1 MASRHAYLTLI
12 AVLGLSYGATAAG
25 SPLST
30 VQYESTPPARFHA
43 MDLYYPPGGQGGA
56 RKPIIVLVHGGGFVG
71 GDKSDAAIRTM
82 ARQLTEEGFVVAAV
96 NYRLAGSGGAAT
108 SPHESSP
115 FPDGLNDVKSAV
127 RWLRTNATQLN
138 IDGGRMG
145 AVGHSAGANL
155 AAQLGVTSDSSVRVQ
170 AVVSFSGLLD
180 LQYQQPA
187 GTPDYRPYYVPYS
200 RVLERCGT
208 PENCKAQD
216 DRDPRCSHLP
226 PGSPD
231 SLRPGRC
238 STYGEASPTTQVTAH
253 SSPFL
258 LFHGLADRHVWPEN
272 SRHLHAKLRAAGVES
287 RLIEV
292 PGVTH
297 ELKRFKQRVIP
308 GTGGKNS
315 WQVTLAFLRSHLAG
329 PRQVARALTRSG
341 AGIQCLN
348 AESSALPEVEMPS
361 ALDQILQTIH

>member
-1 MASRHAYLTLI
+1 MASRHAYFTLI
-12 AVLGLSYGATAAG
+12 TVLSLSFGAQAAG
-25 SPLST
+25 SGDST
-30 VQYESTPPARFHA
+30 VQYESSPPASFHA
-43 MDLYYPPGGQGGA
+43 MDLYYPPGGRSGT

-71 GDKSDAAIRTM
+71 GDKSDSAVRTT
-82 ARQLTEEGFVVAAV
+82 ARQLTEQGFVVAAV
-96 NYRLAGSGGAAT
+96 NYRLAGSGGAET
-108 SPHESSP
+108 SAHEPSP

-226 PGSPD
+226 TGSPD
-231 SLRPGRC
+231 ALRPGRC
-238 STYGEASPTTQVTAH
+238 STYGDASPTTHVTTS

-297 ELKRFKQRVIP
+297 ELEPFKRKVVH
-308 GTGGKNS
+308 GTGGKTG
-315 WQVTLAFLRSHLAG
+315 WQVTLGFLKSHLGG
-329 PRQVARALTRSG
+329 PGQVARAFSNSG
-341 AGIQCLN
+341 AGIQCLSG
-348 AESSALPEVEMPS
+348 ESSSMPEVEVPS
-361 ALDQILQTIH
+361 ALDPILQTIK